1 MENVIGKPLL
11 ELNQSVLISADL
23 KDVQLAIVEG
33 VMIDENNKYYYKFR
47 VMRKNDSISH
57 SISHYTEYPEYEM
70 ENHIFPTLEDF
81 NLAVCSKYNKIMTNL
96 INEGVNIWK
105 P

>member
-23 KDVQLAIVEG
+23 EDVQLAIVEG

-57 SISHYTEYPEYEM
+57 YTEYPEYKIQD
-70 ENHIFPTLEDF
+70 HIFPTLEDF
-81 NLAVCSKYNKIMTNL
+81 NLAVCSEYNKIMTNL
-96 INEGVNIWK
+96 INKGVNIWK
-105 P
+105 Q